1 MIKQLGIASLLAL
14 LAAPV
19 IAAEPGGFYVGIGGG
34 INYAEKSDID
44 GTIGVTA
51 FKVNNAKSHLGFAA
65 NAFVGYSFGFPRVEL
80 ELAYRQ
86 NKTKDLGTLATGVR
100 VQSGAA
106 MVNMLFDFFP
116 TSVISPYIGVGAGA
130 AYVHVNKPNKDAD
143 VVPAGQGIAGA
154 NLKVTPNWVISA
166 DYRYFRTVDPHIS
179 SNGTKYDF
187 DYINHTGM
195 VGVTYRFVQPPR
207 PVAVVVPVVQ
217 PPPPPTVTRNYMVFF
232 DFDKSD
238 ITPQALAIIR
248 EAANNARAG
257 AVQRLNVTGH
267 TDRAGQE
274 QYNLALSLRR
284 ANAVKDVL
292 VREGL
297 SADQIVVI
305 GKGETQPL
313 VPTADGVREAQ
324 NRRVEIV
331 LQ

>member
-1 MIKQLGIASLLAL
+1 MIKQLGVAAVLAFLAL
-14 LAAPV
+14 PAV
-19 IAAEPGGFYVGIGGG
+19 AAEPGGFYVGIGGG
-34 INYAEKSDID
+34 INYLEKSDVE
-44 GTIGVTA
+44 GTIGMAA

-65 NAFVGYSFGFPRVEL
+65 NAFVGYSFGGPRVEL
-80 ELAYRQ
+80 ELVYRQ
-86 NKTKDLGTLATGVR
+86 NKSKNVGGLVDDVR

-116 TSVISPYIGVGAGA
+116 SSVVSPYLGFGAGA
-130 AYVHVNKPNKDAD
+130 AYVQVNKPFKDGD
-143 VVPAGQGIAGA
+143 FVPAGQGIVGA
-154 NLKVTPNWVISA
+154 NLKLTPNWVVSA
-166 DYRYFRTVDPHIS
+166 DYRYFRTIDPHMKS
-179 SNGTKYDF
+179 GNVKYDF
-187 DYINHTGM
+187 DYTNHTGM
-195 VGVTYRFVQPPR
+195 LGITYRFVEPPR
-207 PVAVVVPVVQ
+207 PVAVQPVVQ
-217 PPPPPTVTRNYMVFF
+217 APPPQAVTRNYLVFF

-238 ITPQALAIIR
+238 IMPQAFIIIR

-274 QYNLALSLRR
+274 GYNLALSLRR

-292 VREGL
+292 IREGL

-305 GKGETQPL
+305 GKGETELL
-313 VPTADGVREAQ
+313 VPTADGVRAAQ